1 MSITLLR
8 KRPISAVD
16 GTGDQLVQQSQQ
28 QFLRKSARGK
38 VTKVLREHY
47 LRPDIPCGSLYCDAC
62 HDLYEITQ
70 APTLAST
77 GQEDLDTSVRSKKA
91 KRANFYV
98 LSRDGREPLSGDL
111 ASRHYLLLDT
121 NIVLHQVWSPQSGS
135 RFPLMRM
142 SRWIYWKRQ
151 TLAQI
156 SSYYRLYWMK
166 CDIAPCLCTTD

>member
-28 QFLRKSARGK
+28 EFLRKSARGK

-70 APTLAST
+70 APTLLASN
-77 GQEDLDTSVRSKKA
+77 GAEDLDTSVRSKKQ
-91 KRANFYV
+91 KRANVPV
-98 LSRDGREPLSGDL
+98 LSRKGRDALSGDL

-121 NIVLHQVWSPQSGS
+121 NIVLHQVRLS
-135 RFPLMRM
+135 
-142 SRWIYWKRQ
+142 II
-151 TLAQI
+151 A
-156 SSYYRLYWMK
+156 SSKSY
-166 CDIAPCLCTTD
+166 AF